1 MLDIGNYFCIN
12 PAYSNHDV
20 NMSHCMNIQGYNSS
34 VGYHRNVFIMPFRK
48 VIGMKRFETG
58 EKLPCELLHDQLL
71 EQVVTIEK
79 VKKVLEKTMGKKG
92 IGEDEI
98 DHLAHYLMNFFG
110 YGEYVIDNVLSS
122 EDRDVFYMLEEEGIL
137 KTSREEINLLKGK
150 VWRIHYWILRKRE
163 ILQQAIETE
172 QVETEEDEFSSL
184 YSEISDEVWSRG

>member
-1 MLDIGNYFCIN
+1 
-12 PAYSNHDV
+12 
-20 NMSHCMNIQGYNSS
+20 
-34 VGYHRNVFIMPFRK
+34 MPFRK

-58 EKLPCELLHDQLL
+58 EKLPSELLHDQLL

-79 VKKVLEKTMGKKG
+79 IKKVLEKTMGKKG

-163 ILQQAIETE
+163 ILQQAMESE
-172 QVETEEDEFSSL
+172 VVETEEDEFSSL